1 MVGKCVSSII
11 SEQVGDM
18 LRPVQLG
25 FGSPGECE
33 AAVHTTRHFLNSEVV
48 ERPKVLLKLDSEM
61 PSTVCVETVC
71 WMWCSPNSLKDTLY
85 RGVGR

>member
-25 FGSPGECE
+25 FSSPGRYE
-33 AAVHTTRHFLNSEVV
+33 AAVDATRRFLDSEVV
-48 ERPKVLLKLDSEM
+48 ESPKGKGL
-61 PSTVCVETVC
+61 
-71 WMWCSPNSLKDTLY
+71 
-85 RGVGR
+85 G